1 MHKFS
6 TARNRSSRCPRARA
20 RTRDGTPS
28 GPGAFFLRRSL
39 SLTMSNS
46 SSDTGGTTAAAASGG
61 ASEGAILGGSNGPGS
76 GNRVPITR
84 SSSPLSI
91 AEQPPASTSI
101 PAPYRGRHASSA
113 WLLGR
118 RPPCRPR
125 RAPPCRR
132 HPQRCVRADR
142 TTPAPSPPP
151 PPLRGG
157 VW

>member
-91 AEQPPASTSI
+91 AEAPTSSWGASGVCGTNTAGQNSRNY
-101 PAPYRGRHASSA
+101 PLNPSVLPHRTT
-113 WLLGR
+113 
-118 RPPCRPR
+118 R
-125 RAPPCRR
+125 RADG
-132 HPQRCVRADR
+132 VR
-142 TTPAPSPPP
+142 
-151 PPLRGG
+151 
-157 VW
+157 